1 MADMLTITAYSRS
14 DSGKGASRRLRRTG
28 MVPGIIY
35 GTGSEPQSIAV
46 KHNELAHQL
55 ENEAFYSSILSVE
68 VDGKAEK
75 AVLKDMQRHPSRPFI
90 MHLDLLRVSSKEVI
104 KMSVPLHFT
113 GEETAPGVKEGGTAS
128 HLFTEVEVSC
138 LPADLPE
145 YIDVD
150 VSAMDIGDAVHLSE
164 IKLPEGVELPALA
177 LGEDHDMSIFTIL
190 APRVEEEPAEEE
202 AATEAAA
209 EGEAAEAA
217 EEGSE
222 ES

>member
-1 MADMLTITAYSRS
+1 MADTLTIIAQSRS

-28 MVPGIIY
+28 LVPGIIY
-35 GTGSEPQSIAV
+35 GTGSDPQSISV

-68 VDGKAEK
+68 IDGKAQK
-75 AVLKDMQRHPSRPFI
+75 VVLKDLQRHPARPFI
-90 MHLDLLRVSSKEVI
+90 MHLDLLRISSKEAI
-104 KMSVPLHFT
+104 KMSVPLHFV

-128 HLFTEVEVSC
+128 HHFTEVEVSC

-145 YIDVD
+145 FIDVD
-150 VSAMDIGDAVHLSE
+150 VSAMEIGDAIHLSQ

-177 LGEDHDMSIFTIL
+177 LGEDHDMAIVAIL
-190 APRVEEEPAEEE
+190 AARVEVEEEPEEVAE
-202 AATEAAA
+202 AA
-209 EGEAAEAA
+209 EGEAEATTDA
-217 EEGSE
+217 EGSE